1 MCWKNFGYSSRSTH
15 STFTIFWIFNAAG
28 EALLRACCWQLDDD
42 AQIPCKVASL
52 QLRLAG
58 GLSMPVACHMS
69 LVAGSDCGADSDC
82 DSDAMFTLSTC
93 VVCPLPYSV
102 LRHSTAAGAETE
114 KERGVAGGQLLH
126 SMCAA
131 GSGIISNCVYTFAM
145 QQQHRLLLLL
155 QLLVP
160 LERLD
165 VCNLPAQHIL
175 HKHRSSSLSSLLS
188 CFLFIKNSFFCVLFT
203 LTFHL
208 CLLMQLQIVWH
219 TRTVKVLSGFA
230 RFDK

>member
-42 AQIPCKVASL
+42 EQIPCKVAPL
-52 QLRLAG
+52 QLQLAR

-69 LVAGSDCGADSDC
+69 LVAGSGTGTGADSDC

-114 KERGVAGGQLLH
+114 TGRGIAWGKGGQLLH
-126 SMCAA
+126 WMCAA
-131 GSGIISNCVYTFAM
+131 GSGIISNCVCTFAM
-145 QQQHRLLLLL
+145 QQQHLLLLFL

-175 HKHRSSSLSSLLS
+175 HKLPLPLFLCCLAASFLLKIHFSACCLHWHFIYVCLCS
-188 CFLFIKNSFFCVLFT
+188 C
-203 LTFHL
+203 
-208 CLLMQLQIVWH
+208 
-219 TRTVKVLSGFA
+219 R
-230 RFDK
+230 